1 MNQARSDSQ
10 QSEVPLI
17 FPSDRI
23 IRNRN
28 NGGDDGGDRMDRLER
43 RVERL
48 EDDVSQI
55 KDDIAVIRSNY
66 TSTSDINTL
75 QITVTDKINVVQT
88 SLTDRINDV
97 QSSLTNKMSSMEN
110 SFTGKMNSMETS
122 FTDRLG
128 QVQTSVAVIESNYA
142 SKSDLLDVRDAII
155 NKFET
160 DSKWKWSGVFIP
172 IAAMIIGGG
181 IAILTTLIK

>member
-1 MNQARSDSQ
+1 MNQARNDSQ

-23 IRNRN
+23 KRIRN

-55 KDDIAVIRSNY
+55 KDDLAVIRSNY
-66 TSTSDINTL
+66 ASTSNINTL
-75 QITVTDKINVVQT
+75 QITVTDKINDVQT
-88 SLTDRINDV
+88 SLSNKIN
-97 QSSLTNKMSSMEN
+97 SMDS
-110 SFTGKMNSMETS
+110 SFTGKMNSIETS
-122 FTDRLG
+122 FAEKLG
-128 QVQTSVAVIESNYA
+128 QVQISVAVIESNYA
-142 SKSDLLDVRDAII
+142 SKSDLLEVRDAII

-172 IAAMIIGGG
+172 IATMIIGSG
-181 IAILTTLIK
+181 IAILITLIK